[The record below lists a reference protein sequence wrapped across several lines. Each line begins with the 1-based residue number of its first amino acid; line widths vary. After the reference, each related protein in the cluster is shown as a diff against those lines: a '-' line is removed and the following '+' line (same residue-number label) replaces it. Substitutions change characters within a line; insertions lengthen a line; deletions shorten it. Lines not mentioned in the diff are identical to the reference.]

1 MADIALEPV
10 DTGSPI
16 EHASEVP
23 LSDRLTALRRRTRFV
38 VTDRT
43 LLTIG
48 SILMPLGAIL
58 VLLGWYGAAHTTRL
72 FEEVPYLISG
82 GLLGIVLSTI
92 GAALYFGYWL
102 TRLVAGERQIV
113 EVLARMEAKL
123 DAAGLDAGAS
133 VADVPG
139 RLVATPTGTMFHR
152 PDCPVVADRP
162 AGELRT
168 ITLPATGMSPCKLCA
183 PLG

>member
-1 MADIALEPV
+1 MTLPNDHTQGVSP
-10 DTGSPI
+10 GSPTPETMFAVNDEATGMLVDGI
-16 EHASEVP
+16 SHGP
-23 LSDRLTALRRRTRFV
+23 LWKRSLV
-38 VTDRT
+38 V
-43 LLTIG
+43 
-48 SILMPLGAIL
+48 
-58 VLLGWYGAAHTTRL
+58 
-72 FEEVPYLISG
+72 
-82 GLLGIVLSTI
+82 
-92 GAALYFGYWL
+92 
-102 TRLVAGERQIV
+102 IV